1 MAQRHL
7 RAVVPALAAAFVAV
21 SLAHRPPAAIA
32 APPAGR
38 VQFTDV
44 TAASGITFLNATGDP
59 DRKDYIFEVKGGGVG
74 ALDYDNDGWVD
85 LVFSRGS
92 SLERWKTGANPGPI
106 LYRNRGDGTFEDV
119 TQKAGLTRG
128 GWGVGISAA
137 DYDNDGFVD
146 LYLTNLGPD
155 VLYHNNGDGTF
166 TDVTDKAGIHAPG
179 WSSSAAFGD
188 FDGDG
193 FLDLYVASYLDVG
206 PDKLPEG
213 RAGGTC
219 SYLGVPVLCGPRG
232 LPGARDLYFH
242 NNGNGTF
249 TEQSEASGAFD
260 KERYFGL
267 GVVASDVDGDGD
279 LDIYVGNDATPN
291 YLFVNRGDGH
301 FDERGFPSGTAVSG
315 DGNEQASMGV
325 DAADY
330 DNDGRPDLYSTHFA
344 SDYSTLYHNLGGLLF
359 EDVTA
364 RARIREPEWPLVK
377 WGTAFVDLDQ
387 DGWKDILHANGHVYP
402 HLRSAG
408 GKETYEQPALTIYL
422 NNRDGTFRDASG
434 EAGPDAVEAGARP
447 GHRARRPR
455 QRRRPR
461 RGGGPPRPEAAPPP
475 ERLGRRPLADA
486 ADRGPQE
493 QPGRDRRPRH
503 GAHRGAS
510 AGAGGQAHRGGLLG
524 ERPACALRPRD
535 GERGRPRAGGVAE
548 REGRRVPGR
557 GRRPALPRRR
567 GGGALTGAPPQ
578 AVRSYLT
585 STQWR
590 PTYSRPFVNCS
601 GTGCAS
607 ALSHCATAS
616 PTLAPATS

>member
-1 MAQRHL
+1 M
-7 RAVVPALAAAFVAV
+7 
-21 SLAHRPPAAIA
+21 AHRRPARLTPVLLLAGPAVLWLAA
-32 APPAGR
+32 APPAPR
-38 VQFTDV
+38 VLLTDV
-44 TAASGITFLNATGDP
+44 TATSGITFVNATGDP
-59 DRKDYIFEVKGGGVG
+59 DRKDYIFEVKGGGVA
-74 ALDYDNDGWVD
+74 ALDYDNDGWMD
-85 LVFSRGS
+85 LLFSRGS
-92 SLERWKTGANPGPI
+92 SLERWRRGTNPAPV

-128 GWGVGISAA
+128 GWGVGTSAA
-137 DYDNDGFVD
+137 DYDNDGWVD

-155 VLYHNNGDGTF
+155 VLYRNNGNGTF
-166 TDVTDKAGIHAPG
+166 TDVTEKAGIRAPG

-193 FLDLYVASYLDVG
+193 FLDLYVAAYLDVG

-219 SYLGVPVLCGPRG
+219 SYLGVSVLCGPRG

-267 GVVASDVDGDGD
+267 GVVTADVDGDGD

-330 DNDGRPDLYSTHFA
+330 DNDGRIDLYATHFA

-377 WGTAFVDLDQ
+377 WGTRVVDLDL
-387 DGWKDILHANGHVYP
+387 DGWKDIVHANGHVYP
-402 HLRSAG
+402 HLRASAG
-408 GKETYEQPALTIYL
+408 PGVPKETYEQPALTLYL
-422 NNRDGTFRDASG
+422 NNRDGTFRDVSS
-434 EAGPDAVEAGARP
+434 EAGPDATKRVIGRGAAFADLDNDGDLDVVVACLDSKPLVLRNDGAR
-447 GHRARRPR
+447 GHWLMFRTVGRKSNRDGIGTRVTVRAGTLSQAWEVKRTAGIYSASDPR
-455 QRRRPR
+455 AHF
-461 RGGGPPRPEAAPPP
+461 GLGEATK
-475 ERLGRRPLADA
+475 ADLVRVEWPSGKVDEWKDVP
-486 ADRGPQE
+486 ADRHYRVDE
-493 QPGRDRRPRH
+493 
-503 GAHRGAS
+503 AE
-510 AGAGGQAHRGGLLG
+510 GLSPEPL
-524 ERPACALRPRD
+524 
-535 GERGRPRAGGVAE
+535 RGR
-548 REGRRVPGR
+548 
-557 GRRPALPRRR
+557 
-567 GGGALTGAPPQ
+567 
-578 AVRSYLT
+578 
-585 STQWR
+585 
-590 PTYSRPFVNCS
+590 
-601 GTGCAS
+601 
-607 ALSHCATAS
+607 
-616 PTLAPATS
+616 

>member
-1 MAQRHL
+1 MAL
-7 RAVVPALAAAFVAV
+7 RRPARLAPALTAL
-21 SLAHRPPAAIA
+21 SLGGLLLASGAPPPA
-32 APPAGR
+32 R
-38 VQFTDV
+38 VRFTDV
-44 TAASGITFLNATGDP
+44 TAASGITFVNATGDP

-74 ALDYDNDGWVD
+74 VLDYDNDGWVD

-92 SLERWKTGANPGPI
+92 SLEQWRAGSNPGPV

-128 GWGVGISAA
+128 GWGVGVSAA
-137 DYDNDGFVD
+137 DYDNDGWVD

-155 VLYHNNGDGTF
+155 VLYHNNGNGTF
-166 TDVTDKAGIHAPG
+166 TDVTEKAGIRAPG

-193 FLDLYVASYLDVG
+193 FLDLYVAAYLDVG

-219 SYLGVPVLCGPRG
+219 AYLGVPVLCGPRG
-232 LPGARDLYFH
+232 LPGAQDLYFH

-267 GVVASDVDGDGD
+267 GVVAADVDGDRD

-301 FDERGFPSGTAVSG
+301 FDERGFPSGVAVSG

-330 DNDGRPDLYSTHFA
+330 DNDGRLDLYSTHFA

-377 WGTAFVDLDQ
+377 WGTRLVDLDH
-387 DGWKDILHANGHVYP
+387 DGWKDIVHANGHVYP
-402 HLRSAG
+402 HLRAAAG
-408 GKETYEQPALTIYL
+408 PGTTRLPGAGRETYEQPALTIYL
-422 NNRDGTFRDASG
+422 NNRDGTFRDASA
-434 EAGPDAVEAGARP
+434 EAGPDAAKRVLGRGTAFADLDNDGDLDVVVACLDSKPLVLRNDGAPGHWLMLRTVGRRSNRDGIGARITVRTGALSQVWEIKRTVGIYSCSDP
-447 GHRARRPR
+447 RAHFGLGEAQKADLVRVEWPSGKVDEF
-455 QRRRPR
+455 
-461 RGGGPPRPEAAPPP
+461 RGVP
-475 ERLGRRPLADA
+475 
-486 ADRGPQE
+486 ADRHYLVDE
-493 QPGRDRRPRH
+493 
-503 GAHRGAS
+503 AE
-510 AGAGGQAHRGGLLG
+510 GLSPEPL
-524 ERPACALRPRD
+524 
-535 GERGRPRAGGVAE
+535 RGR
-548 REGRRVPGR
+548 
-557 GRRPALPRRR
+557 
-567 GGGALTGAPPQ
+567 
-578 AVRSYLT
+578 
-585 STQWR
+585 
-590 PTYSRPFVNCS
+590 
-601 GTGCAS
+601 
-607 ALSHCATAS
+607 
-616 PTLAPATS
+616 